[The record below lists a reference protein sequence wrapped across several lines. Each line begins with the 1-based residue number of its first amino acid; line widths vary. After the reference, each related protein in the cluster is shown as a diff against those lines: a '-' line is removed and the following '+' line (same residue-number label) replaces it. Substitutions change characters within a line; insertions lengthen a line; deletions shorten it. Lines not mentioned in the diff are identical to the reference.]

1 MTYQTKLPF
10 PMPQI
15 NAPPIN
21 ASYGDRLAEALRQNL
36 DFHGHNT
43 AYASHNFHSFPAK
56 FPPQLPQLFI
66 EWLTLP
72 GDVVLDPMSGS
83 GTTVLEASLA
93 GRVGIGTDID
103 PLALRLGKTKISTV
117 NFELATQWG
126 TQVWQQAEHY
136 LRHSARSI
144 TTEINNYFDEET
156 KKFIDYWFLSTT
168 QHELFSLAIEIARV
182 PDQTIRNFLELVFS
196 AIIITKSG
204 GVSLARDLAHTR
216 PHRVSGKKPRSALE
230 QFQKRLKKN
239 LRGLTQFPPS
249 TGQAHLLASNAQITG
264 LRNEIADL
272 IVTSPPYAANAIDYM
287 RAHKFSLVWFG
298 YPIKTLSQIRR
309 KYIGGEATN
318 GIIFLPMP
326 PHATTVIANIAH
338 VDTKKAKVLHRYY
351 TEMTFSLKEMYR
363 LLKPGKAALVVVGT
377 STMRGI
383 DTETH
388 ICLGEIAQTVGF
400 DLIDIAVRHLDRDKR
415 MMPARRNTIV
425 SSQIEERMYQ
435 EYIIGLYKPPR

>member
-15 NAPPIN
+15 NAPPPN
-21 ASYGDRLAEALRQNL
+21 AGYRERLAEALRQNF

-66 EWLTLP
+66 EWLTSP

-83 GTTVLEASLA
+83 GTTILEASLA
-93 GRVGIGTDID
+93 GRFGIGVDID
-103 PLALRLGKTKISTV
+103 PLALRLGKTKISIV
-117 NFELATQWG
+117 DFELAAQSG
-126 TQVWQQAEHY
+126 TRVWQHAEHH
-136 LRHSARSI
+136 LRHNAI
-144 TTEINNYFDEET
+144 TITSEINNYFDEET
-156 KKFIDYWFLSTT
+156 KKFIDYWFLPAT
-168 QHELFSLAIEIARV
+168 QRELFALAMEIARE
-182 PDQTIRNFLELVFS
+182 PDQTIRNFLELAFS

-216 PHRVSGKKPRSALE
+216 PHRVTDKNPRSALE

-249 TGQAHLLASNAQITG
+249 TGYANLLASNAQITG
-264 LRNEIADL
+264 LRNNIAEL

-298 YPIKTLSQIRR
+298 YPIKTLAQIRR

-318 GIIFLPMP
+318 GITFLPMP
-326 PHATTVIANIAH
+326 PHANTVITNIAQL
-338 VDTKKAKVLHRYY
+338 DTKKAKVLHRYY
-351 TEMTFSLKEMYR
+351 TEMTLSLKEMYR

-388 ICLGEIAQTVGF
+388 TCLGEIAQTVGF
-400 DLIDIAVRHLDRDKR
+400 DLIDIAIRHLDRDKR
-415 MMPARRNTIV
+415 MMPARRNTTI

-435 EYIIGLYKPPR
+435 EYIIGLYKTPH